1 MQRYH
6 PVMDSSEQYI
16 AKLRDNLN
24 KPIEQI
30 VIPDN
35 EFSDLEEIFK
45 HITEIELDDNEVKIE
60 DCELTLDEIIDRE
73 LEDKSGDKLD
83 NYYEKLRIP

>member
-6 PVMDSSEQYI
+6 NVMDAGEIYI
-16 AKLRDNLN
+16 AKVRENLN

-30 VIPDN
+30 VIQDN
-35 EFSDLEEIFK
+35 EFSDLEKLFK
-45 HITEIELDDNEVKIE
+45 YRIEIELDDNEVKIE
-60 DCELTLDEIIDRE
+60 DSELTLDEIIDRE

-83 NYYEKLRIP
+83 NYYEKIRIP